1 MDTGP
6 ERRLLLG
13 RVVPHQP
20 LDGGWS
26 FLKFRF
32 SLSFSHLFPASEL
45 PQAQARSN
53 ETFHGTGRRG
63 RRAVAQEEGH
73 QNFGD
78 VVAGSW
84 RLF

>member
-6 ERRLLLG
+6 ERRLPLG

-26 FLKFRF
+26 FLKFRL
-32 SLSFSHLFPASEL
+32 SLVFHLFPRRGL
-45 PQAQARSN
+45 QLAQARSN
-53 ETFHGTGRRG
+53 ETYDGTGRRG
-63 RRAVAQEEGH
+63 RQAVAQEEGH
-73 QNFGD
+73 QTFGD
-78 VVAGSW
+78 LVAGSW